1 MPLAPVR
8 ADQRQLELV
17 SEYVLSPALQNGGKL
32 ECMKKQ
38 NKTKQKQKLYW
49 TGFFFLGCRDYI
61 IELIKEKEFRSADGQ
76 YHSKV
81 SADTTKHRFDGRS
94 NTAPL
99 QQK

>member
-49 TGFFFLGCRDYI
+49 TGFFF
-61 IELIKEKEFRSADGQ
+61 
-76 YHSKV
+76 
-81 SADTTKHRFDGRS
+81 
-94 NTAPL
+94 
-99 QQK
+99 